1 MKKTGFE
8 HVREFHETFNHPI
21 YTTPSVPEAKIVKLR
36 LALILEEF
44 TELAQACVG
53 DTDGAQNLLQPL
65 AQAMEAVRALEQED
79 LQVDLVEVADALTDI
94 NYVTYGAG
102 HCFGV
107 DLDAC
112 MQEVQRANMSKL
124 GDDGK
129 PIYNGHG
136 KIMKGPQY
144 IPPNIARVLG
154 LEKIEENH

>member
-21 YTTPSVPEAKIVKLR
+21 NQTPCVPDAKTVKLR

-44 TELAQACVG
+44 TELAEACVG
-53 DTDGAQNLLQPL
+53 DTPAGERLLHAL
-65 AQAMEAVRALEQED
+65 AASMEGVKALEAED
-79 LQVDLVEVADALTDI
+79 LNVDVVEVADALTDI

-124 GDDGK
+124 GEDGK
-129 PIYNGHG
+129 PIYNAQG
-136 KIMKGPQY
+136 KVMKGPNY
-144 IPPNIARVLG
+144 TPPDIASVLG
-154 LEKIEENH
+154 L